1 MLQKN
6 LVRKNN
12 TESSKQSAFSTFS
25 TFSTFVQF
33 LFMFQ
38 VTIKLYHW
46 RTKSYTRHVITDK
59 FNTSLLEFIDRFV
72 ETYIGI
78 YNIKPLMDNVPIAI
92 DMISDVKIMDL
103 FMMAKTTLQ
112 QMDEWSQDSDLLA
125 LRDDFLA
132 IVEQTIYLFRFQ

>member
-6 LVRKNN
+6 QVRKNN
-12 TESSKQSAFSTFS
+12 TESSRQAA
-25 TFSTFVQF
+25 FSTFVQF

-46 RTKSYTRHVITDK
+46 RTNSYTRHVITDK

-112 QMDEWSQDSDLLA
+112 QMDEWSQDTDLLA
-125 LRDDFLA
+125 LRDDLLA
-132 IVEQTIYLFRFQ
+132 YVEQTIYLFRFQ

>member
-6 LVRKNN
+6 PSRKNN
-12 TESSKQSAFSTFS
+12 SESSRQIACSG
-25 TFSTFVQF
+25 FVQF

-38 VTIKLYHW
+38 LTVKLYHW
-46 RTKSYTRHVITDK
+46 RTASYTRHVITDT

-72 ETYIGI
+72 ETYIGR

-92 DMISDVKIMDL
+92 NTISDVNIMDL
-103 FMMAKTTLQ
+103 FIMAKTTLE
-112 QMDEWSQDSDLLA
+112 QMEEWTQNSDLLA

-132 IVEQTIYLFRFQ
+132 HVEQTIYLFRFQ